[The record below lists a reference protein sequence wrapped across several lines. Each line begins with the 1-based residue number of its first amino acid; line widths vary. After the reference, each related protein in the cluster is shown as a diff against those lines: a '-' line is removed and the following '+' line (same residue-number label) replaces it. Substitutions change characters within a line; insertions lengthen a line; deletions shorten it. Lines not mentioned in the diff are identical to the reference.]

1 MVTATATPHLLF
13 FTTPRSGP
21 GRRMESLLAQVAHR
35 ERGRLRVSEV
45 DVDASPK
52 LCDLLGVCEVPTLVL
67 LSDGKPVGR
76 LEGRASAPEIE
87 RLLAEHLPVGNPD
100 SSLAA

>member
-1 MVTATATPHLLF
+1 
-13 FTTPRSGP
+13 
-21 GRRMESLLAQVAHR
+21 MESLLAQVEHL
-35 ERGRLRVSEV
+35 ERDRLRVSEV

-52 LCDLLGVCEVPTLVL
+52 LCSLLGVSEVPTLVL
-67 LSDGKPVGR
+67 LADGRPVAR

-87 RLLAEHLPVGNPD
+87 RLLAEHLPAGNPD